1 MWASAVAAPRLQ
13 STGSIVMIPG
23 PSCSMAC
30 GIIPDQGLNPMSP
43 TLAGEFF
50 TTEPPRKP
58 KFGQILT
65 YIFFCYCYY
74 YFLMWIK
81 LVGKA
86 MCSAHTKQ
94 SIKVISETVI
104 DCVLQNRAVLYL
116 F

>member
-1 MWASAVAAPRLQ
+1 MWALAVAAPRLQ

-65 YIFFCYCYY
+65 
-74 YFLMWIK
+74 
-81 LVGKA
+81 
-86 MCSAHTKQ
+86 
-94 SIKVISETVI
+94 
-104 DCVLQNRAVLYL
+104 
-116 F
+116 